1 MGIKKHQA
9 IRSLE
14 KDERK
19 RPRDLDGLIS
29 ELKDENPVARR
40 WAARDLGQYAEAAP
54 ILIDHIKQEKDGS
67 VREAILTSLTRIKSP
82 IVVAGLA
89 ECLRSEDAALR
100 NDAIDAIKN
109 LPQEMVM
116 PIISNMLSDSN
127 PDIRI
132 FAINILESIQ
142 HPDLEKWLIEI
153 ISKDS
158 HVNVCATA
166 VDLLAEVGT
175 EAAISALK
183 NLKERFLDEPF
194 IAFSVDMALRRI
206 QRTNYE

>member
-1 MGIKKHQA
+1 
-9 IRSLE
+9 
-14 KDERK
+14 
-19 RPRDLDGLIS
+19 
-29 ELKDENPVARR
+29 
-40 WAARDLGQYAEAAP
+40 
-54 ILIDHIKQEKDGS
+54 